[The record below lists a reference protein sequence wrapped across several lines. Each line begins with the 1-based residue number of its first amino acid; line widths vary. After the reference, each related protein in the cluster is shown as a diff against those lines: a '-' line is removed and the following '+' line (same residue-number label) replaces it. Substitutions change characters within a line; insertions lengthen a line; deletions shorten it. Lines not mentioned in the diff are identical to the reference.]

1 MNTEWTVGRK
11 GYWKPYFFELRLDG
25 ELIEQRRFW
34 TLWATMVAI
43 ADYESR

>member
-34 TLWATMVAI
+34 TLTQVMLAI
-43 ADYESR
+43 ATHEAS